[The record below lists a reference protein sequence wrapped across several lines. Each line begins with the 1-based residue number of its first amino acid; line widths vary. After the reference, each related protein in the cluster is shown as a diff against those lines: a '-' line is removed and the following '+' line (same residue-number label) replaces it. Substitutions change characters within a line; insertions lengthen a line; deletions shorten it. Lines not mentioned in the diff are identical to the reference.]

1 MIGYTTVGTN
11 DLQRALAF
19 YDALFGS
26 VGISRLIEMPHL
38 AGWGRNWSR
47 PIFGVAKPADGE
59 PATPGN
65 GTMIAMGQRTRAR
78 VRTLHAK
85 ALELGGAD
93 EGAPG
98 VRGAGGSQA
107 FYAAYARDL
116 DGNKL
121 CFYCVGPGGDDVD
134 GAPPGN

>member
-26 VGISRLIEMPHL
+26 VGIARLIEMPHL
-38 AGWGRNWSR
+38 AGWGQNWSK
-47 PIFGVAKPADGE
+47 PIFGVAKPADGG
-59 PATPGN
+59 PATAGN
-65 GTMIAMGQRTRAR
+65 GVMIALGQRTRAK

-98 VRGAGGSQA
+98 VRGADGSQA
-107 FYAAYARDL
+107 FYAAYVRDL

-121 CFYCVGPGGDDVD
+121 CFYCVGPGED
-134 GAPPGN
+134 G

>member
-1 MIGYTTVGTN
+1 
-11 DLQRALAF
+11 
-19 YDALFGS
+19 
-26 VGISRLIEMPHL
+26 
-38 AGWGRNWSR
+38 
-47 PIFGVAKPADGE
+47 
-59 PATPGN
+59 
-65 GTMIAMGQRTRAR
+65 MGQRTRAR

>member
-11 DLQRALAF
+11 DLQRAMAF

-26 VGISRLIEMPHL
+26 VGIMRLLELPQL
-38 AGWGRNWSR
+38 AAWGVSWDK
-47 PIFGVAKPADGE
+47 PMFGVAKPFDGR
-59 PATPGN
+59 PAAPGN
-65 GTMIAMGQRTRAR
+65 GVMVALGQRTRAK

-85 ALELGGAD
+85 ALEMGGTD

-98 VRGAGGSQA
+98 VRGADGSQA
-107 FYAAYARDL
+107 FYAAYVRDL

-121 CFYCVGPGGDDVD
+121 CFYSVGPGEGD
-134 GAPPGN
+134 